1 MKILKRL
8 IASID
13 SRYITEDAITDTFRY
28 SEGYEDV
35 RDIFHKYL
43 KDQFGEFTYYGRQV
57 EFTDVETI
65 TSDEYNCSFTIH
77 VLYESDYGWYDV
89 YTKVYYNTNTDK
101 YKIMPNPKHRI
112 LE

>member
-8 IASID
+8 IASIG

-43 KDQFGEFTYYGRQV
+43 KD
-57 EFTDVETI
+57 
-65 TSDEYNCSFTIH
+65 
-77 VLYESDYGWYDV
+77 
-89 YTKVYYNTNTDK
+89 
-101 YKIMPNPKHRI
+101 
-112 LE
+112 